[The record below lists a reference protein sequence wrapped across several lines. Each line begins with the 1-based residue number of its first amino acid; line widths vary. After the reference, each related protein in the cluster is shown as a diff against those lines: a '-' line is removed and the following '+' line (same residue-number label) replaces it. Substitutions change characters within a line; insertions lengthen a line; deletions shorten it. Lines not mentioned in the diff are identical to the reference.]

1 MGAHSV
7 MADGSGRRMQWAAIF
22 DVAAIEG
29 IPDEE
34 VVKQIEELFRMLD
47 TDETGTL
54 VRSQLDDGF
63 YDILGMQDYLPM
75 GSEDFQIIDGQ
86 RQETVDEF
94 MLQSEDGEYLDMTGF
109 EIAMRARIY
118 PDALD
123 DELEDD

>member
-1 MGAHSV
+1 M
-7 MADGSGRRMQWAAIF
+7 I
-22 DVAAIEG
+22 
-29 IPDEE
+29 
-34 VVKQIEELFRMLD
+34 
-47 TDETGTL
+47 
-54 VRSQLDDGF
+54 RSQLDDGF

-118 PDALD
+118 PDGECNLQLIMLSAEAFL
-123 DELEDD
+123 LR